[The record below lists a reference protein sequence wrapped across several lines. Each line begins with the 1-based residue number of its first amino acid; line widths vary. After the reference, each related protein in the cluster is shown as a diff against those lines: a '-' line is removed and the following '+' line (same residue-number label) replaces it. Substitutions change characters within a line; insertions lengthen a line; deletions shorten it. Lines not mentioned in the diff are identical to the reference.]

1 MIDNKKII
9 TAPDIDLSEHF
20 QIMLIDFEWADIAE
34 LSDSINKLPGKI
46 SLYLYG
52 GKDADHDWCI
62 STVNHVSSVL
72 VDMRNSSGIEL
83 LKGVL
88 LPRKNVYVLGNH
100 MLDKLYHNKV
110 IDIHSWL
117 AIEYQKYQK
126 LEEQNGI

>member
-1 MIDNKKII
+1 MEDKKII

-34 LSDSINKLPGKI
+34 LSDSINKLPGKVT
-46 SLYLYG
+46 LYLYG
-52 GKDADHDWCI
+52 SKDTDHDWCI
-62 STVNHVSSVL
+62 TTANHVSSVL
-72 VDMRNSSGIEL
+72 IDMRHAGGIEL

-88 LPRKNVYVLGNH
+88 LPKKNVYVLGNH

-117 AIEYQKYQK
+117 ALEYKQYQKS
-126 LEEQNGI
+126 EEQNGI

>member
-1 MIDNKKII
+1 MPDNKKII
-9 TAPDIDLSEHF
+9 TAPDKDLSDHF

-46 SLYLYG
+46 SLYLHG
-52 GKDADHDWCI
+52 SKDTDHDWCI

-72 VDMRNSSGIEL
+72 IDMRQISDIQL

-88 LPRKNVYVLGNH
+88 LPKKNVYVLGNH
-100 MLDKLYHNKV
+100 MLDRLYHNRV

-117 AIEYQKYQK
+117 AIEYHKYKK
-126 LEEQNGI
+126 LEEQNDI

>member
-1 MIDNKKII
+1 MNDKKII
-9 TAPDIDLSEHF
+9 TAPDTDFTEHF
-20 QIMLIDFEWADIAE
+20 KIMLVDFEWSDIAE

-52 GKDADHDWCI
+52 SNDIDHDWCLG
-62 STVNHVSSVL
+62 TTNHVSSVL
-72 VDMRNSSGIEL
+72 MDMRHVGKIEL

-100 MLDKLYHNKV
+100 LLDRLYHNKV

-117 AIEYQKYQK
+117 AVEYKKYQ
-126 LEEQNGI
+126 EEQNGI